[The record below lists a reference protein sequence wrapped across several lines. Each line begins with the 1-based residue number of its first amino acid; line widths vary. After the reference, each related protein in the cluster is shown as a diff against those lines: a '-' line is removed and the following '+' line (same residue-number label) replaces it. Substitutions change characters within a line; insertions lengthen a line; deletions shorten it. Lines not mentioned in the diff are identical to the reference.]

1 MKAYTNILSNDK
13 YSSIRWIANVIFTG
27 CGKPSQR
34 LTSLMK
40 LVDAGREIG
49 VIDFTMPYQGIRV
62 DGVAVC
68 TMPLLD
74 RGESI
79 QYSNDWYKHK

>member
-1 MKAYTNILSNDK
+1 
-13 YSSIRWIANVIFTG
+13 
-27 CGKPSQR
+27 
-34 LTSLMK
+34 MK

-74 RGESI
+74 RGELI
-79 QYSNDWYKHK
+79 PYSGDWWKHNS

>member
-1 MKAYTNILSNDK
+1 MKAYTKILNCDK
-13 YSSIRWIANVIFTG
+13 YASIRWIANVIFTG

-68 TMPLLD
+68 TLPLLD
-74 RGESI
+74 RGELI
-79 QYSNDWYKHK
+79 QYGDDWYKHN